1 MGDGIFH
8 HSDIRGDIWRFRAM
22 ISLLKDWEGEVE
34 IDGVKYESIS
44 DVSESTQ
51 NTLNP
56 NTVIKLSS
64 KKKRTLT
71 ERQSI
76 VKSDDNG
83 EQTITV
89 RAYMTKHATPDFNFM
104 AQWNNDIPM
113 PMRTMQGE
121 KIKETRGMV
130 YMKLHGYG
138 KATITCLCC
147 GKELTNPISRH
158 YGIGPVCLSKIGITR
173 DIEDVSGIRE
183 ELQNITWEGWIIK
196 SAILKEGE
204 VEE

>member
-1 MGDGIFH
+1 MGDGIFY
-8 HSDIRGDIWRFRAM
+8 HSDISGDIWRFWAM

-56 NTVIKLSS
+56 NTTIKLSS

-76 VKSDDNG
+76 VKTDDTE

-89 RAYMTKHATPDFNFM
+89 KAYMTKPASPEFDFM
-104 AQWNNDIPM
+104 AQWNNNVPM
-113 PMRTMQGE
+113 PMRTMQGV
-121 KIKETRGMV
+121 KLKETRGMV
-130 YMKLHGYG
+130 YMKLHGLG
-138 KATITCLCC
+138 KPTITCLCC

-158 YGIGPVCLSKIGITR
+158 YGIGPVCLSKMGINR
-173 DIEDVSGIRE
+173 DIEDVSGIME
-183 ELQNITWEGWIIK
+183 DLAKLTWEGWIIK
-196 SAILKEGE
+196 SAISENEE
-204 VEE
+204 V